1 MVQFNGTQV
10 VDPDCMLIMQS
21 ETLFHD
27 FESTPTPPLIS
38 ETMVFA
44 P

>member
-1 MVQFNGTQV
+1 MVQFNRTQV

-21 ETLFHD
+21 ETLFH
-27 FESTPTPPLIS
+27 STPTPPLIS

-44 P
+44 L